1 MKPALTIVFILLT
14 SVLFSQATP
23 RDVVI
28 SFWNSNVKAIID
40 LDKQTI
46 IDQTN
51 FPLEGSWG
59 YNLDLNKAPEEWT
72 KDDYTSNLE
81 KIFNQE
87 TRDQLKQKSYNDLV
101 HYKNEQGEL
110 IYIVNVVFT
119 TKMEGSSDMMESSTI
134 FFFKMFDSKW
144 KLYSIEYAG

>member
-1 MKPALTIVFILLT
+1 MKPALSLFFLLLT
-14 SVLFSQATP
+14 SALFSQSTP

-28 SFWNSNVKAIID
+28 SFWNSNIRAIID
-40 LDKQTI
+40 LDAETI
-46 IDQTN
+46 INQTN

-59 YNLDLNKAPEEWT
+59 YAIELDKTPEEWT
-72 KDDYTSNLE
+72 KDDYTNNLG

-87 TRDQLKQKSYNDLV
+87 TRDQLKQKTYNDLV
-101 HYKNEQGEL
+101 HYRNEQGEL

-119 TKMEGSSDMMESSTI
+119 TRMEDSDDMMESSTI

>member
-1 MKPALTIVFILLT
+1 MVFLFLSSILFAQ
-14 SVLFSQATP
+14 STP

-28 SFWNSNVKAIID
+28 SFWNSNIKAIVE
-40 LDKQTI
+40 LDKETI
-46 IDQTN
+46 LNQTN

-59 YNLDLNKAPEEWT
+59 YALELDKAPEEWS
-72 KDDYTSNLE
+72 KDDYTNNLS

-87 TRDQLKQKSYNDLV
+87 TRDQLKQKTYNDLV

-110 IYIVNVVFT
+110 IYIVNVVFN
-119 TKMEGSSDMMESSTI
+119 TKMEGSDEYMESSTI

>member
-1 MKPALTIVFILLT
+1 MKPALTIVFLFLSSILFAQ
-14 SVLFSQATP
+14 STP

-28 SFWNSNVKAIID
+28 SFWNSNIKAIVE
-40 LDKQTI
+40 LDKETI
-46 IDQTN
+46 LNQTN

-59 YNLDLNKAPEEWT
+59 YALELDKAPEEWS
-72 KDDYTSNLE
+72 KDDYTNNLS
-81 KIFNQE
+81 KIFNEE
-87 TRDQLKQKSYNDLV
+87 TRDQLKQKTFNDLV

-110 IYIVNVVFT
+110 IYIVNVVFN
-119 TKMEGSSDMMESSTI
+119 TKMEGSDEYMESSTI

>member
-1 MKPALTIVFILLT
+1 MKPALTIVFLFLT
-14 SVLFSQATP
+14 SVLFAQATP
-23 RDVVI
+23 RDVMI
-28 SFWNSNVKAIID
+28 RFWNSNIKAIVD
-40 LDKQTI
+40 LDKETI
-46 IDQTN
+46 LNQTN

-59 YNLDLNKAPEEWT
+59 YAIELDKAPEEWT
-72 KDDYTSNLE
+72 KDDYTNNLS

-87 TRDQLKQKSYNDLV
+87 TRDQLKQKTYNDLV

-110 IYIVNVVFT
+110 IYIVNVVFS
-119 TKMEGSSDMMESSTI
+119 TKMEDSDEYMESSTI

>member
-1 MKPALTIVFILLT
+1 MKPALTIVFLLFT
-14 SVLFSQATP
+14 SFLFAQATP

-28 SFWNSNVKAIID
+28 SFWNSNIKAIVE
-40 LDKQTI
+40 LDKETI
-46 IDQTN
+46 LTQTN
-51 FPLEGSWG
+51 FPLEGSWV
-59 YNLDLNKAPEEWT
+59 YTLELDKAPEEWT
-72 KDDYTSNLE
+72 KDDFSSNLD

-87 TRDQLKQKSYNDLV
+87 TRDQLKQKTYNDLV

-119 TKMEGSSDMMESSTI
+119 SKIEESSDIMQSSTI

>member
-1 MKPALTIVFILLT
+1 MKPALTIVFLFLT
-14 SVLFSQATP
+14 SVLFAQATP

-28 SFWNSNVKAIID
+28 SFWNSNIKAIVE
-40 LDKQTI
+40 LDKETI
-46 IDQTN
+46 LNQTN

-59 YNLDLNKAPEEWT
+59 YAIELDKAPEEWT
-72 KDDYTSNLE
+72 KDDYTNNLL

-87 TRDQLKQKSYNDLV
+87 TRDQLKQKTYNDLV

-110 IYIVNVVFT
+110 IYIVNVVFS
-119 TKMEGSSDMMESSTI
+119 TKMEDSDEYMESSTI

>member
-1 MKPALTIVFILLT
+1 MKPALTIVFLFLT
-14 SVLFSQATP
+14 SVLFAQATP

-28 SFWNSNVKAIID
+28 SFWNSNIKAIVD
-40 LDKQTI
+40 LDKETI
-46 IDQTN
+46 LNQTN

-59 YNLDLNKAPEEWT
+59 YAIELDKAPEEWT
-72 KDDYTSNLE
+72 KDDYTNNLS

-87 TRDQLKQKSYNDLV
+87 TRDQLKQKTYNDLV

-110 IYIVNVVFT
+110 IYIVNVVFS
-119 TKMEGSSDMMESSTI
+119 TKMEDSDEYMESSTI